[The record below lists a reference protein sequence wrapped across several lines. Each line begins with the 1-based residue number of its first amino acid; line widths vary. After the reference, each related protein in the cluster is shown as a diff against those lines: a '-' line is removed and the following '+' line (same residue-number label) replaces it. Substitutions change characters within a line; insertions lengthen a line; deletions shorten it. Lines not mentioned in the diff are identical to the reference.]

1 MPRDTTISDHSSRI
15 PPSAARAVGPL
26 PLVVQIDYDLAQE
39 VWEKL
44 DAASPCSPFV
54 SCSLGSPVKKKSE
67 EYQRSTMNI
76 QEGEEAADAD
86 NFNDEGGD
94 NAAAAGSTL
103 RHALLWRMW
112 RVTRPLVISQ
122 GLWQLVATLTE
133 FVPSMAMQEIVDFV
147 SSYKKGGEGV
157 TGRITLFVVLLFVGP
172 VVQGIADGRNFHLGR
187 RIGCRVR

>member
-1 MPRDTTISDHSSRI
+1 MPRDPTTSDCSSPS
-15 PPSAARAVGPL
+15 PPLLSARGL
-26 PLVVQIDYDLAQE
+26 TLHLVVQIDSDLAQG

-44 DAASPCSPFV
+44 DSASARSPFV
-54 SCSLGSPVKKKSE
+54 FFSLGSRGVKKKSE
-67 EYQRSTMNI
+67 ECRRSTMSI
-76 QEGEEAADAD
+76 QEDAENDDVD
-86 NFNDEGGD
+86 NPNDEDGD
-94 NAAAAGSTL
+94 NAAENGSF

-112 RVTRPLVISQ
+112 RVTKPLVISQ

-157 TGRITLFVVLLFVGP
+157 TGRITLFVVLLFLGP

>member
-1 MPRDTTISDHSSRI
+1 M
-15 PPSAARAVGPL
+15 
-26 PLVVQIDYDLAQE
+26 VQIDSDLAQG

-44 DAASPCSPFV
+44 DAASACSPFV
-54 SCSLGSPVKKKSE
+54 SCSLGSRGVKKNNE

-76 QEGEEAADAD
+76 QEEEEATGAD
-86 NFNDEGGD
+86 NPKDEDGD
-94 NAAAAGSTL
+94 NAEEDPSVV

-112 RVTRPLVISQ
+112 RVTKPLVISQ
-122 GLWQLVATLTE
+122 GLWLLVATLTE

-157 TGRITLFVVLLFVGP
+157 TGRITLFVVLLFLGP